1 MQMSPI
7 PLGVTEGSMS
17 KVGHSMRRAPEL
29 MISGLEDSLQ
39 KNPDF
44 PEPRKENTRAL
55 IALLRE
61 HGAPTPGYVAWAN
74 WGRAGT
80 MLCLDHE
87 IILGRVY
94 DRESIRDRESVRH
107 LLIEVSLAQVCSA
120 VDGRGLTSVVSRLP
134 SPGGRH

>member
-1 MQMSPI
+1 MSPI
-7 PLGVTEGSMS
+7 PLGVIEGSMS
-17 KVGHSMRRAPEL
+17 KVGHSILRTPEL
-29 MISGLEDSLQ
+29 MISDLEDSLQ

-80 MLCLDHE
+80 MRCLDHE

-94 DRESIRDRESVRH
+94 DRESVHH
-107 LLIEVSLAQVCSA
+107 LVIQLSFAQVCSA
-120 VDGRGLTSVVSRLP
+120 VDGRGLTSVVSRALEVVTND
-134 SPGGRH
+134 